1 MCKLI
6 VIDDNPT
13 DHYIIQRL
21 LQNNFNCLQATYA
34 FNAGLVLDF
43 IKENK
48 NSEALLPDLIFLDL
62 EMPGVNGWEFLD
74 ELEQI
79 KLNTRKDLQVHIMS
93 SSIRSADVFRSKKYA
108 SVNSFMAKPLSKE
121 LVNRLCEQAS
131 SRTLKKRVK
140 TI

>member
-21 LQNNFNCLQATYA
+21 LHDNYNCQQTTYV
-34 FNAGLVLDF
+34 FNAGLVLDYL
-43 IKENK
+43 KENK
-48 NSEALLPDLIFLDL
+48 NTEALLPDLIFLDL

-74 ELEQI
+74 EFERLKI
-79 KLNTRKDLQVHIMS
+79 NRKDMQVHIMS

-121 LVNRLCEQAS
+121 VVNRLCEQAATRS
-131 SRTLKKRVK
+131 AKRRMK
-140 TI
+140 IA